1 MSRNKDGPLIDRAAI
16 AAAHQFYD
24 DIIALADPG
33 VELPNLRPVID
44 AYRAQT
50 LKEPCLL
57 QQLNDMRGFLTGLMV
72 AGALSVEQADDLKT
86 RLDKG
91 HDMRWLR

>member
-1 MSRNKDGPLIDRAAI
+1 MNKQGPLTDPVAL
-16 AAAHQFYD
+16 AAANRFYD
-24 DIIALADPG
+24 DIIAWADPG
-33 VELPNLRPVID
+33 VALPELRPVTE

-50 LKEPCLL
+50 LEDPCLM

-72 AGALSVEQADDLKT
+72 AGALSIEQADDLKT

-91 HDMRWLR
+91 HDTRWLR